1 MSQALREPW
10 DSLRRQREAASFGMW
25 LFLGSEA
32 MLFAALMLAL
42 AANRVL
48 HPDAFAAAGR
58 HTNIVFGTVN
68 TAVLLTSSMAMAVG
82 AEAAQARLRRLALGG
97 MAATILLGLAF
108 LVIKG
113 FEWREDLIEHLF
125 PGPGFALQDPATQ
138 LFFAL
143 YWIMTG
149 LHGLHV
155 TGGICVIGFLAW
167 QAWRRRRPLESPGFE
182 AAALY
187 WHLVDVIWVFL
198 YPLLYLGGRA

>member
-1 MSQALREPW
+1 VSLALREPW

-25 LFLGSEA
+25 VFLGSEA
-32 MLFAALMLAL
+32 MLFGGLMLAL
-42 AANRVL
+42 AMGRVL

-58 HTNIVFGTVN
+58 ETNIVFGTVN

-82 AEAAQARLRRLALGG
+82 AEAAQARLRRLALAG
-97 MAATILLGLAF
+97 MAATVLLGLAF

-113 FEWREDLIEHLF
+113 FEWREDIAEHLV
-125 PGPGFALQDPATQ
+125 PGVGFRLHDPAAQ

-155 TGGICVIGFLAW
+155 TGGMCVIGWLAW
-167 QAWRRRRPLESPGFE
+167 QAWRDRRPLESPAFE

-187 WHLVDVIWVFL
+187 WHLVDVVWVFL